1 MRKKISS
8 ILIIIVCLAAFVFA
22 SGSVFACNGCSVSG
36 NPYSDVVD
44 NDWTILDMNVDIVV
58 AKDRSA
64 QITETLDVRYNVSGK
79 HGIYRDL
86 SVNSGEKYRDVSVT
100 GADYSF
106 ERSGGL
112 LSIRIGSEDLTYSSG
127 SEMRY
132 TIEYTLIPPKTGDV
146 DEYYMNVIGFGY
158 STAIENATVT
168 MTFPAAAELRD
179 YMAGGYG
186 ETGGKDRVRVAQS
199 EDGTAVTLTVD
210 RLSPYEGV
218 TVDAVLPDG
227 TLRNYFDT
235 EFLATLIVGVVLLLA
250 AGALKMLKG
259 RSAEIVPI
267 SNFYPPEEN
276 GKRLTPVQLGM
287 LIDNACSDSDVTSM
301 IFYWASKGYLEL
313 EEAGE
318 DMKII
323 KKADLPADAAGY
335 ERTMFDKLFSL
346 GDEVYTEQLK
356 TRFYTAVSTVKSGV
370 AAEYRGKLYDKTVKT
385 LSGVLAVLS
394 ALYMVGMVLLAYMR
408 ISSKYFNVFG
418 LISILPVAV
427 VYAAGMYLS
436 YNWVKLRRKRKP
448 LLIGFIIL
456 AFVAC
461 GICALLPAADA
472 MSVTE
477 KILLTA
483 FGALASCVA
492 PFISRR
498 TDYYTH
504 MLGEVVGFRDFLT
517 LAEKDKLEMMLED
530 NPQYYYDILPYA
542 NVLGVSDIWEDK
554 FKDLT
559 VEPPAYYR
567 NPAGTVFTVMAFN
580 SFYHRSSVSFRT
592 AATTRP
598 ASSSKSGGGFRGGG
612 GGFRGGGG
620 FGGGG
625 GRSW

>member
-1 MRKKISS
+1 MRKKISG
-8 ILIIIVCLAAFVFA
+8 ILLIVVCFAAFAFA
-22 SGSVFACNGCSVSG
+22 SGCSAKG
-36 NPYSDVVD
+36 DPYSDVVD
-44 NDWTILDMNVDIVV
+44 SSWTILDMNVDIVV
-58 AKDRSA
+58 KKDRSA
-64 QITETLDVRYNVSGK
+64 QVTETLEVRFNEYGK
-79 HGIYRDL
+79 HGIYRDFA
-86 SVNSGEKYRDVSVT
+86 VNSGEKYRDVSVE

-112 LSIRIGSEDLTYSSG
+112 LSVRIGSEDLTYSSG
-127 SEMRY
+127 AVTRY
-132 TIEYTLIPPKTGDV
+132 TVKYTLIPPKTGDV

-158 STAIENATVT
+158 STEIESATVT

-186 ETGGKDRVRVAQS
+186 ETGGKDRIDVTQ
-199 EDGTAVTLTVD
+199 DGTAVTLTVSG
-210 RLSPYEGV
+210 LAPYEGV

-235 EFLATLIVGVVLLLA
+235 EFIATLIVGVVLLA
-250 AGALKMLKG
+250 AAAALKLLKG
-259 RSAEIVPI
+259 RSAGIVPI

-323 KKADLPADAAGY
+323 KKADLPADVAGY

-370 AAEYRGKLYDKTVKT
+370 AAEYRGKLYDKKVKT
-385 LSGVLAVLS
+385 LSGVLAVLA

-408 ISSKYFNVFG
+408 ISPKYFNVFG

-436 YNWVKLRRKRKP
+436 YNWVKLRHKRKP
-448 LLIGFIIL
+448 LLIGFVLL
-456 AFVAC
+456 AFAAC

-477 KILLTA
+477 KILLA
-483 FGALASCVA
+483 VFGALASCIA

-517 LAEKDKLEMMLED
+517 LAEKDKLEMMLTD

-567 NPAGTVFTVMAFN
+567 SPAGTVFTVMAFN
-580 SFYHRSSVSFRT
+580 SFYRRSSVSFRT

-598 ASSSKSGGGFRGGG
+598 ASSSRSGGGFRGGRG